1 MMQLIAFC
9 TCIIRILGMSFSS
22 LRQSKYREFIKQ
34 VGRTVRQVVHYVAD
48 HWLCYKVYKEQLGDT
63 SSAVPTGESG
73 LSRYSL
79 DRLQIEFDQ
88 FVLRATQWILT
99 AHK

>member
-1 MMQLIAFC
+1 M
-9 TCIIRILGMSFSS
+9 CIYITYNRY
-22 LRQSKYREFIKQ
+22 KEFVKQ

-48 HWLCYKVYKEQLGDT
+48 HWLNYKVCKERTGDSP
-63 SSAVPTGESG
+63 SSVPITEDGPY
-73 LSRYSL
+73 RYSL
-79 DRLQIEFDQ
+79 DRLQTEFDQ